1 MPCAIKTIKKTSLKV
16 HKVYEEL
23 NKNELEVLEKT
34 IHPHITR
41 IFELLEDTKNYY
53 IVMEV
58 ITGGNLLQKI
68 GSLGAFTESQART
81 VIKQLLLAL
90 NYMHS
95 MQIMHRDLKPEN
107 ILCEENADDVDNRNI
122 QIKLTDF
129 GFATKYDPDHK
140 QTLSLGSPLYM
151 APELCK
157 EVEYDD
163 KVDSWSVGVIA
174 FVLLTGT
181 PPFYDKSSNPNKA
194 GIYKSI
200 I

>member
-1 MPCAIKTIKKTSLKV
+1 
-16 HKVYEEL
+16 
-23 NKNELEVLEKT
+23 
-34 IHPHITR
+34 
-41 IFELLEDTKNYY
+41 
-53 IVMEV
+53 
-58 ITGGNLLQKI
+58 
-68 GSLGAFTESQART
+68 
-81 VIKQLLLAL
+81 
-90 NYMHS
+90 
-95 MQIMHRDLKPEN
+95 
-107 ILCEENADDVDNRNI
+107 
-122 QIKLTDF
+122 
-129 GFATKYDPDHK
+129 
-140 QTLSLGSPLYM
+140 M